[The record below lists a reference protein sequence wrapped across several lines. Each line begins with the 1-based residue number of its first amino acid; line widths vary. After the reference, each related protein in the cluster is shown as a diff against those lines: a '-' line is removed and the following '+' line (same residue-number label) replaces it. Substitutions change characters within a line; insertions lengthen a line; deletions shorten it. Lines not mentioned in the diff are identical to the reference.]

1 MIAENG
7 KILKETRNSMET
19 EEMITGVVD
28 IEKCIVDRRKFNSD
42 VWADIPDVTETRIF
56 TSGWPK
62 ILPETVEAYPFVPSD
77 ETARSERCEEILQM
91 QAKGLIQRLKATKIT
106 NVVLGL
112 SGGLDSTLALIVC
125 CKAFDFL
132 KINRKIFTA
141 SPCRDLGHRKRP
153 GKFLKNLQK
162 NSVYHFRKLILKRAA

>member
-1 MIAENG
+1 MLL
-7 KILKETRNSMET
+7 ILKMHQRSQKIQQRCMGGYSGCNRNTNFHFRLAKNPTRNSRS
-19 EEMITGVVD
+19 ISV
-28 IEKCIVDRRKFNSD
+28 CS
-42 VWADIPDVTETRIF
+42 
-56 TSGWPK
+56 
-62 ILPETVEAYPFVPSD
+62 SD

-141 SPCRDLGHRKRP
+141 SPCRHLGHRKRP

-162 NSVYHFRKLILKRAA
+162 NSLYHFRKLI